1 VSSQVAWRLAVARR
15 AAAVSAEKPKVAIV
29 AAVGSV
35 GAGIADEWSDL
46 EQDIYWHAP
55 PTDDDRRRPIERLDG
70 RNERFWDFSA
80 HEEEWGEEYALG
92 DLGVGISSFLVDSA
106 RRFIDLGAL
115 REPAPTGAQVDGRW
129 LHRAG
134 WRACARGRSRTGD
147 GGGWGVRALMTRSA
161 MRVAAGRSPL
171 GTACA

>member
-1 VSSQVAWRLAVARR
+1 M
-15 AAAVSAEKPKVAIV
+15 AIV

-35 GAGIADEWSDL
+35 GSVGSVGAGTADEWSDL

-55 PTDDDRRRPIERLDG
+55 PTDDDRRRPIDRLDG
-70 RNERFWDFSA
+70 RIERFWDFSA

-106 RRFIDLGAL
+106 RRFIDLGAW

-134 WRACARGRSRTGD
+134 WRACARGCRPTRD
-147 GGGWGVRALMTRSA
+147 GGGCGVRALMTRSLT
-161 MRVAAGRSPL
+161 RVAAGRSPL
-171 GTACA
+171 GTAWA